1 MNALADL
8 AKKRI
13 VKGGTTTRNP
23 QILVYG
29 RNKVGKTTFAATAP
43 NVLIIDPE
51 HGAEQSA
58 PGVDLWPVSDWAQV
72 VEAQQYVLSNE
83 CTYDWVC
90 FDGLTRIHAMAL
102 QQVMGGRANK
112 DLAKAPSLVQ
122 QRDYGAAGELV
133 KGFLWQLAGA
143 KPGVIYTAQ
152 ERLEESGDYDEQL
165 LDSTYR
171 QAVDLPKGVRFA
183 ANSIVDVIGHL
194 EIKRKPVQK
203 GGEVIGHRMIRE
215 LRVGP
220 HPSLDTGY
228 RSTAKIKSALP
239 NPTIPALLEHLKGN

>member
-1 MNALADL
+1 MSLADL
-8 AKKRI
+8 AKTKI
-13 VKGGTTTRNP
+13 VKGGTAERNP
-23 QILVYG
+23 QLLIYG
-29 RNKVGKTTFAATAP
+29 RNKVGKTTLTATAP
-43 NVLIIDPE
+43 NVLIVDPE

-58 PGVDLWPVSDWAQV
+58 SDIDLWPATSWNEVI
-72 VEAQQYVLSNE
+72 EAQQYAISTD
-83 CTYDWVC
+83 CAYDWVC

-102 QQVMGGRANK
+102 QHVMGGRSMG
-112 DLAKAPSLVQ
+112 DLTKHPALVQ

-143 KPGVIYTAQ
+143 KPGIIYTAQ

-171 QAVDLPKGVRFA
+171 QVVDLPRGARFA
-183 ANSIVDVIGHL
+183 VNSIVDVIGHL
-194 EIKRKPVQK
+194 ELKRQSVTKN
-203 GGEVIGHRMIRE
+203 GETIGHRTVRE
-215 LRVGP
+215 LRIGP

-228 RSTAKIKSALP
+228 RSTAKIKPTLT

>member
-13 VKGGTTTRNP
+13 VKGGTTARNP
-23 QILVYG
+23 QVLIYG
-29 RNKVGKTTFAATAP
+29 RNKVGKTTFASTAP
-43 NVLIIDPE
+43 NVLIVDPE

-58 PGVDLWPVSDWAQV
+58 PGADLWPVQTWAEV
-72 VEAQQYVLSNE
+72 IEAQQYALSSE
-83 CTYDWVC
+83 CSYGWVC

-102 QQVMGGRANK
+102 QHVMGGRAST
-112 DLAKAPSLVQ
+112 DLSKTPSLVQ

-143 KPGVIYTAQ
+143 KSGIIYTAQ

-165 LDSTYR
+165 LDSAYR
-171 QAVDLPKGVRFA
+171 QSVDLPKGVRFA
-183 ANSIVDVIGHL
+183 VNSIVDVIGHL
-194 EIKRKPVQK
+194 ELKRKPVQK

-228 RSTAKIKSALP
+228 RSTAKIRATLT
-239 NPTIPALLEHLKGN
+239 NPTIPTLLEHLKGN